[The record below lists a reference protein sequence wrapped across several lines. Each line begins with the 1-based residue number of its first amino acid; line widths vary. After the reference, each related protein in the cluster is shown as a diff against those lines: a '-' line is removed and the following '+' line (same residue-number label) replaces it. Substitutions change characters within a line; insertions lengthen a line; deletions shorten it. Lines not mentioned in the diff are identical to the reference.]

1 MHPRARRRGPAA
13 SRMLAGSIVAVTLV
27 IGAASGL
34 TVMQMRRSAWEQVGR
49 VSQNLLEAVEHMVDR
64 NIEFYD
70 LSIRAVVDGLQNPA
84 IDAGNVDHRL
94 YWFGDIP
101 GSFEHVQKSKHLRRS
116 GQCEMKVSALTVIG
130 LRVVVAQ
137 RDLQTGVHLDGV
149 FVILFGCL
157 LDGDGQCS

>member
-1 MHPRARRRGPAA
+1 MMDFGSAQKCGCVPTQECVQHRG
-13 SRMLAGSIVAVTLV
+13 V
-27 IGAASGL
+27 IG
-34 TVMQMRRSAWEQVGR
+34 V
-49 VSQNLLEAVEHMVDR
+49 
-64 NIEFYD
+64 
-70 LSIRAVVDGLQNPA
+70 QNPA
-84 IDAGNVDHRL
+84 IDAGNMDHRL
-94 YWFGDIP
+94 YWFGDVP